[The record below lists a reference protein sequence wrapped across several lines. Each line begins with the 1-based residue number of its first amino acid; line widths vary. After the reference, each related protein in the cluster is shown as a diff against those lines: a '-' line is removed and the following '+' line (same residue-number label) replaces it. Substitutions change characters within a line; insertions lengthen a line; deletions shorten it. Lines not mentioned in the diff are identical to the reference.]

1 MDCCAKFVAL
11 RTRTSLAVVR
21 SRLIATE
28 RNNDMTYY
36 QVEFLV
42 AQPTLRP
49 AKRFITEEKAKKHAS
64 GFSAWL
70 TTVL

>member
-1 MDCCAKFVAL
+1 MDCRAKFVAL
-11 RTRTSLAVVR
+11 RARTSVVVIR
-21 SRLIATE
+21 FRLIATE
-28 RNNDMTYY
+28 RNKDMTYY
-36 QVEFLV
+36 RVEFLV